1 MSADLIVTVD
11 MVPSLIGLSL
21 QPLAEA
27 LCTRIA
33 ALGNGT
39 TKESVGEELMGGG
52 ESFRAAVKDLEL
64 SFGYTLGEGMGAV
77 YA

>member
-1 MSADLIVTVD
+1 MSADLVVTVD

-27 LCTRIA
+27 LCARIA
-33 ALGNGT
+33 ASGSGT
-39 TKESVGEELMGGG
+39 ARAEDLMGGG
-52 ESFRAAVKDLEL
+52 AALRAAARDLEL